1 MNDPAIFREHLN
13 STFVV
18 DDGGTR
24 VPLTLAEVTDI
35 PAAPGFRQFS
45 LFFHG
50 PANHVLS
57 QAIHTFHH
65 DVLGPLEMFIV
76 PVVGST
82 RERIVYQAA
91 FNLLAPE

>member
-1 MNDPAIFREHLN
+1 VNDPAVFREHLN
-13 STFVV
+13 SIFVV
-18 DDGGTR
+18 EDGATR
-24 VPLTLAEVTDI
+24 VPLTLAEVTDH

-50 PANHVLS
+50 PTSPLLP

-65 DVLGPLEMFIV
+65 GVLGSLELFIV
-76 PVVGST
+76 PVTGST